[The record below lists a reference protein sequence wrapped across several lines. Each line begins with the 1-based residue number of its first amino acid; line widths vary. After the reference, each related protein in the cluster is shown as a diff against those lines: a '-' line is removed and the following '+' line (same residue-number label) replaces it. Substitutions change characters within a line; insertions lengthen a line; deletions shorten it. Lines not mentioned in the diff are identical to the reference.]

1 MPTAHLD
8 RLANDTPDV
17 RKTLPLDDALLRA
30 AITEVSNR
38 VGAPV
43 ISKKMVLATPESTY
57 HAVGRTLDV
66 TDDVIDLLG
75 LTGVSAAAAK
85 EALNGLMSPNGKP
98 VTEKLQSD
106 RLSGRIPLGQLTTPE
121 K

>member
-1 MPTAHLD
+1 M
-8 RLANDTPDV
+8 RRELA
-17 RKTLPLDDALLRA
+17 LDDALLRA

-43 ISKKMVLATPESTY
+43 LSKKLVLATPESTY
-57 HAVGRTLDV
+57 NAVGRTLDV

-98 VTEKLQSD
+98 VTEKLESD
-106 RLSGRIPLGQLTTPE
+106 RLSGVIPLGQLNTQNN
-121 K
+121 KKHANHD